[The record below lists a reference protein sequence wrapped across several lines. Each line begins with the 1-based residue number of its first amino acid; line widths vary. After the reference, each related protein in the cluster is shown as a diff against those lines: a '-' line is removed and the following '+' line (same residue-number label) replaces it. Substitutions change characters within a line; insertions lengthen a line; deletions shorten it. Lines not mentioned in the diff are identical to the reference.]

1 MKKNNRKGFTIVE
14 LVIVIAVIAILA
26 GVLIPTFSGVVKKAK
41 ENAALQEAKNEYTNV
56 YAIALSNDG
65 IIDTKDTDTTAN
77 ITVAE
82 SGTGHTITT
91 AKYVFTFDANG
102 ILTGAVDKLGASD
115 AAKFTYDVVD
125 GVIKSA
131 KTIK

>member
-26 GVLIPTFSGVVKKAK
+26 GVLIPTFSGIVKKAK

-91 AKYVFTFDANG
+91 AKYIFTFDANG
-102 ILTGAVDKLGASD
+102 KLTAAEEVGD
-115 AAKFTYDVVD
+115 ADKFTYAVD
-125 GVIKSA
+125 QTKGVITGATKA
-131 KTIK
+131 N